1 MGSAQESIS
10 IRCMVFVLLASQ
22 YIFIGEERHESRGE
36 KKLKGDGR
44 TDRRAGRRGG
54 GVMEPVARGKQR
66 RKVSSWSAGRRTG
79 WLHARGGRM
88 KREGNGK
95 RQLGVR
101 ESDEWMT

>member
-44 TDRRAGRRGG
+44 TDGPAGERTARWRDDGACRSRETEAQDFQLDGEKEDGVVTRTRWEDEEGG
-54 GVMEPVARGKQR
+54 
-66 RKVSSWSAGRRTG
+66 
-79 WLHARGGRM
+79 
-88 KREGNGK
+88 KREAAAWQKGE
-95 RQLGVR
+95 R
-101 ESDEWMT
+101 